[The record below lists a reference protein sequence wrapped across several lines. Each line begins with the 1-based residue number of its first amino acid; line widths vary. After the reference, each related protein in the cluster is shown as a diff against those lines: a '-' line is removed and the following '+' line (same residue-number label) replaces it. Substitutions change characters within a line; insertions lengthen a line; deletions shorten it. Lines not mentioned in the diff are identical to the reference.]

1 MNETSV
7 NEERPAE
14 EYRRLNKKC
23 MLSMYINNAITY
35 AILLTAFLLL
45 LTFVPQ
51 LQEPA
56 FGPVIMLASAG
67 MVLLLIYLIAGP
79 KIYYDR
85 YRYIITADKVDVRY
99 GIVILRHILVP
110 IERVHQVEVS
120 RGPVNNMLGLANV
133 NITTAGGVA
142 TISYLE
148 LDEAEKIAERLND
161 LINRMLRDRSDVS
174 EELLRCHPSIIVENT
189 LRTAIALL
197 IILFFWV
204 RSLDMPYIVG
214 LAVPWSC

>member
-1 MNETSV
+1 MIEAEA
-7 NEERPAE
+7 NEEVKTKG
-14 EYRRLNKKC
+14 LNKKC

-161 LINRMLRDRSDVS
+161 LINRMLRDR
-174 EELLRCHPSIIVENT
+174 E
-189 LRTAIALL
+189 
-197 IILFFWV
+197 
-204 RSLDMPYIVG
+204 
-214 LAVPWSC
+214 